1 MKKLHLMAT
10 VIPRWRLLASC
21 AVLLLLGGLLFGTA
35 QFIMWEDA
43 RAQKPLGTLESLP
56 VLDRSLLNLFASRVQ
71 R

>member
-1 MKKLHLMAT
+1 MKKLHLMAA

-35 QFIMWEDA
+35 QFITWEDA
-43 RAQKPLGTLESLP
+43 QAEQPLGTAESLP
-56 VLDRSLLNLFASRVQ
+56 ALDRSLLDLFASRVK